1 MPPFLIISAFLKCA
15 IAKIGFEKNKVSY
28 GFEALA
34 RAQCLLRSKMSL
46 GKMALLS
53 QIEESLEELAPACT
67 LELLGMPYIPEN
79 TGRRRGAIAALC
91 ELLRQGLDVETSCQV
106 QDWPCFLSRA
116 LNRLKV
122 VEIIDLLPWDNL
134 AVTRKNKKSLE
145 SQNQRV
151 VIDFNCFYMVLIAHI
166 ALGFSSKQA
175 DLINKAKVICECL
188 IASDGVDLKFE
199 EAFCSFLL
207 GQGDQAEAVERLRQL
222 ESGSNTA
229 SRNSIPGK
237 EIKDSSNANPSLE
250 LWLKEAV
257 LSVFPDTRD
266 CSPSLASFFGAEK
279 RTPRNRQTKGAL
291 LTVPSVNHR
300 PISTAL
306 ASDRRD
312 IEEPLS
318 YKNSSR
324 HLGSAVKQLAPAD
337 LQSPLIL
344 GKNGNESD
352 INPPSVQLKRNLGAY
367 HSKVWENWLT
377 TRDVV
382 GRVTFVTVLGC
393 VVLMTFKLSGLKFGR
408 MRTTSRLASHK
419 SIVETSSLARTT
431 DPSLDCRSSITYK
444 LKKLL
449 VKVTKQ
455 LRNRSDGGN
464 LQSSGLAAN
473 LSSSMAAVDRSP
485 MPMQEAEMLVKQWQA
500 AKAQALG
507 PSHQIDSLSEVLDDS
522 MLVQWQALADAA
534 RLKSCFWRFVLLQLS
549 VIRADILSDSTGIE
563 MAEIEALLEEAAE
576 LVDESQPKNP
586 NYYSTYKVRYLLRRQ
601 DDGSWRFCEGDIQ
614 IPC

>member
-79 TGRRRGAIAALC
+79 TERRRGAIAALC

-116 LNRLKV
+116 LNRLMV

-318 YKNSSR
+318 YKNTSR

>member
-79 TGRRRGAIAALC
+79 TERRRGAIAALC

-106 QDWPCFLSRA
+106 QDWPCFLSQA
-116 LNRLKV
+116 LNRLMV

-166 ALGFSSKQA
+166 ALGFSRKQA

-188 IASDGVDLKFE
+188 IAADGVDLKFE

-229 SRNSIPGK
+229 PRNSIPGK

-257 LSVFPDTRD
+257 LGVFPDTRD

-291 LTVPSVNHR
+291 QTVPSVNHR

-344 GKNGNESD
+344 GKNSNESD

-382 GRVTFVTVLGC
+382 GRGTLVTVLGC
-393 VVLMTFKLSGLKFGR
+393 IALMTFKLSGLKFGR

-419 SIVETSSLARTT
+419 PIVETSSLARTT
-431 DPSLDCRSSITYK
+431 DPSLDCRSSITDK

-449 VKVTKQ
+449 VKVPKQ
-455 LRNRSDGGN
+455 LRNCSDAGN

-614 IPC
+614 IPG